1 MTEPLLLSGSDQ
13 NLHSLLGSCLPV
25 FTLCE
30 DEPGKCIILKDRY
43 CRGEFQNDVQEA
55 YILLWSG
62 TNAETLSKI
71 LVHILKHIFGYSES
85 KIFEEVAM

>member
-13 NLHSLLGSCLPV
+13 NPHSLLGSCLPV

-30 DEPGKCIILKDRY
+30 DQPGKCIILKDR
-43 CRGEFQNDVQEA
+43 CRGEFQNHIQEA

-62 TNAETLSKI
+62 INAESLSKI
-71 LVHILKHIFGYSES
+71 LVHILKNIFGYSES
-85 KIFEEVAM
+85 KIFEEEAM